1 MHRRRSRIKSP
12 KSRDG
17 RIGFK
22 NINLGNL
29 FGNYSPDFM
38 KNIKVTIPSTLFL
51 PDIPSKK
58 KVTDASN
65 FLQKY
70 FKGENREYTVLFLLE
85 NNSNYKKYKKELN
98 NMQLEYPNY
107 FTDVDKNNILILYIY
122 NEEKKNHDLAHKI
135 CNMNIDSFTKF
146 LDEVSDWYRSNYF
159 DKFTVWYLKRIF
171 EQKFYDIFHSI
182 VETQSNNCKSQ
193 ITKVQNRCD
202 KKCDRLLTEK
212 NKSISEAQ
220 NKIAS
225 KLSIE
230 IIEYILKN
238 INVLLKKDI
247 EKKLLLIN
255 TYIIDNS
262 ILNKILS
269 SYFSHGYFYDDDS
282 YDEPF
287 SDHAIHLITPN
298 LNNLIKSLQK
308 V

>member
-1 MHRRRSRIKSP
+1 MKKTLLITLLSLAPLSAYADDASP
-12 KSRDG
+12 FDMFLSVDAG
-17 RIGFK
+17 YSH
-22 NINLGNL
+22 
-29 FGNYSPDFM
+29 YSP
-38 KNIKVTIPSTLFL
+38 S
-51 PDIPSKK
+51 
-58 KVTDASN
+58 
-65 FLQKY
+65 
-70 FKGENREYTVLFLLE
+70 
-85 NNSNYKKYKKELN
+85 NSNIPTSNTNDSSYKTRATFAY
-98 NMQLEYPNY
+98 
-107 FTDVDKNNILILYIY
+107 TDPSQFGVQVDGVYSKNNIDTFDSSTA
-122 NEEKKNHDLAHKI
+122 DLAGHIFYRTEKYLVGGFAQYR
-135 CNMNIDSFTKF
+135 NPKLS
-146 LDEVSDWYRSNYF
+146 VSNNASSYLSDVFAPDQVFWGAEAQGYF

-193 ITKVQNRCD
+193 ITKVQNICD

-287 SDHAIHLITPN
+287 SDYAIHLITPK

>member
-1 MHRRRSRIKSP
+1 MQ
-12 KSRDG
+12 
-17 RIGFK
+17 
-22 NINLGNL
+22 NI
-29 FGNYSPDFM
+29 
-38 KNIKVTIPSTLFL
+38 
-51 PDIPSKK
+51 
-58 KVTDASN
+58 
-65 FLQKY
+65 
-70 FKGENREYTVLFLLE
+70 
-85 NNSNYKKYKKELN
+85 
-98 NMQLEYPNY
+98 
-107 FTDVDKNNILILYIY
+107 
-122 NEEKKNHDLAHKI
+122 
-135 CNMNIDSFTKF
+135 
-146 LDEVSDWYRSNYF
+146 
-159 DKFTVWYLKRIF
+159 
-171 EQKFYDIFHSI
+171 
-182 VETQSNNCKSQ
+182 
-193 ITKVQNRCD
+193 CD

-287 SDHAIHLITPN
+287 SDYAIHLITPK